1 MTISKRAEARRRM
14 SRLIVT
20 DEIQNRIDRL
30 NVSREEFSADL
41 LSAVA
46 SSAENADLNES
57 EVFAIFELSAK
68 MGLRIDGNE
77 SGARLDNLN
86 GHAAITMDF
95 ANLFN
100 LFKRMRC
107 KNHTA

>member
-1 MTISKRAEARRRM
+1 MAMNKRLEARRRM
-14 SRLIVT
+14 SRLLVT
-20 DEIQNRIDRL
+20 DEIQKRIDRL
-30 NVSREEFSADL
+30 NVCRDEFSADL

-57 EVFAIFELSAK
+57 EVFALFELSAK
-68 MGLRIDGNE
+68 IGLRLDGME
-77 SGARLDNLN
+77 GGARLDNLN

-100 LFKRMRC
+100 LYKRIR
-107 KNHTA
+107 TF